1 MHKKTCMYF
10 SILFLIVTTTG
21 CRINEDNDMEL
32 YKNEVIDYINSY
44 YENIDNK
51 YTQYST
57 IFIENEIKDAKNKI
71 FDSLSK
77 EEIDYFKEKCIEEI
91 NNLIL
96 DDNEKNEILNSYCTW
111 EYFIEASDAQTQIK
125 YYLGEYDSKHIVIV
139 SGPCAFVWI
148 PEQRYYT
155 LITET
160 KIFNFKPLPEV
171 IGVSYSNQ
179 FYILS
184 KASDSNIFGDNVI
197 LADQAMKIYERYLL
211 LTKN

>member
-1 MHKKTCMYF
+1 MHKKICMYF

-77 EEIDYFKEKCIEEI
+77 E
-91 NNLIL
+91 
-96 DDNEKNEILNSYCTW
+96 
-111 EYFIEASDAQTQIK
+111 
-125 YYLGEYDSKHIVIV
+125 
-139 SGPCAFVWI
+139 
-148 PEQRYYT
+148 
-155 LITET
+155 
-160 KIFNFKPLPEV
+160 
-171 IGVSYSNQ
+171 
-179 FYILS
+179 
-184 KASDSNIFGDNVI
+184 
-197 LADQAMKIYERYLL
+197 
-211 LTKN
+211 

>member
-1 MHKKTCMYF
+1 MHKKICMYF

>member
-1 MHKKTCMYF
+1 MNMD
-10 SILFLIVTTTG
+10 G
-21 CRINEDNDMEL
+21 
-32 YKNEVIDYINSY
+32 
-44 YENIDNK
+44 
-51 YTQYST
+51 
-57 IFIENEIKDAKNKI
+57 
-71 FDSLSK
+71 
-77 EEIDYFKEKCIEEI
+77 
-91 NNLIL
+91 
-96 DDNEKNEILNSYCTW
+96 
-111 EYFIEASDAQTQIK
+111 
-125 YYLGEYDSKHIVIV
+125 
-139 SGPCAFVWI
+139 
-148 PEQRYYT
+148 YYT